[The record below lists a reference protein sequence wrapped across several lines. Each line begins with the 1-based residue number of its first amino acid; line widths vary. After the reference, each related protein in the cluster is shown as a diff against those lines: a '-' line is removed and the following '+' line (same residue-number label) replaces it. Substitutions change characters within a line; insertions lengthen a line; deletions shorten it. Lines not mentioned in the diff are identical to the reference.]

1 MTIYLYKKTHN
12 KTGLQY
18 LGKTKQNPLKYQ
30 GSGKDWEPHIKEHGY
45 DVTTEILKECLTKE
59 ELSYWGRHYSKLW
72 NIVED
77 PNWAN
82 KIPETGG
89 GGGSVKGDSHHM
101 KRPEM
106 RLAFGNAQRGKK
118 HSPERCA
125 ANAAGQRGKTYTKEA
140 KKKRSDKLKG
150 SNHPN
155 YIETQHQF
163 VHITGITETCTIYE
177 LYTKYNLPRSNVYRM
192 MSGDR
197 KSVSGWKLT
206 VFT

>member
-18 LGKTKQNPLKYQ
+18 LGKTKHDPMKYR
-30 GSGKDWEPHIKEHGY
+30 GSGKDWVPHIKEHGY
-45 DVTTEILKECLTKE
+45 DVTTEILTECLTKE
-59 ELSYWGRHYSKLW
+59 ELSYWGRYYSKLW

-77 PNWAN
+77 PKWAN
-82 KIPETGG
+82 KISETGG
-89 GGGSVKGDSHHM
+89 GGGSKTGDGHHM

-106 RLAFGNAQRGKK
+106 RLAFGNAQRGKT

-150 SNHPN
+150 ANHPN
-155 YIETQHQF
+155 YIKTLYKF
-163 VHITGITETCTIYE
+163 VHTSGLSETSTIYDF
-177 LYTKYNLPRSNVYRM
+177 YTNLGLPQGNVCRM
-192 MSGDR
+192 VRGERMS
-197 KSVSGWKLT
+197 VAGWRLDS
-206 VFT
+206 